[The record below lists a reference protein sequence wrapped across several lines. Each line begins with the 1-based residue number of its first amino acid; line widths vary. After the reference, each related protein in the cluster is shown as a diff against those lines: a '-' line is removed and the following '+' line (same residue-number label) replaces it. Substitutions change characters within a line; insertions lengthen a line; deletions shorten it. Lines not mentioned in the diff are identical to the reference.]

1 MKIKATGKSALRND
15 NVGYLYIAPS
25 LIMII
30 AFALIPIC
38 MAAYYSLTKYSVIQE
53 PQWVGL
59 QNYITAFK
67 DPMNKAALK
76 NTIVYTIIVVPG
88 TVICSM
94 LVAALITSRKRT
106 RFTGFVKSAM
116 FIPVISSSVL
126 IGTLWRVIYHNQFGL
141 LNMIIGLFGIPAQN
155 WLGESETALICLAV
169 VGVWKNV
176 GYFLVIYIAAI
187 MDIPKDLY
195 EAASLDGASGVQKFL
210 HITLPMLKPT
220 TVFVMVMSTIWS
232 FQAFEL
238 IFQMTGGG
246 PGDSTM
252 TLVYQIYKA
261 AFRGYRMGYA
271 CALAMLLFAI
281 ILVISMIQRWLVKEE

>member
-1 MKIKATGKSALRND
+1 MKIKASGKSALRND

-38 MAAYYSLTKYSVIQE
+38 MAAYYSLTKYSVVQA
-53 PQWVGL
+53 PQWIGL

-67 DPMNKAALK
+67 DPMNKAALR

-155 WLGESETALICLAV
+155 WLGDSSTALACLAV

-187 MDIPKDLY
+187 MDIPRDLY

-271 CALAMLLFAI
+271 CALSMLLFAI
-281 ILVISMIQRWLVKEE
+281 ILVISMLQRWLVKED